1 MATNTKD
8 IDRGLKQFIAE
19 LQKARVTEV
28 AIGIFGYSGE
38 SEKGVTIAEYA
49 THNEF
54 GTIHIPERSFMRT
67 SFDENISAIT
77 ADLDRGYDDVKSGNA
92 TVYSALNKIGMK
104 HTDRVKK
111 KILSNIAPP
120 NAAST
125 IARKKSS
132 RTLIDTGTMLNSV
145 NHLVRPV
152 K

>member
-8 IDRGLKQFIAE
+8 IDRGLKRFIAE
-19 LQKARVTEV
+19 LQKAKVTEV
-28 AIGIFGYSGE
+28 AIGILE
-38 SEKGVTIAEYA
+38 SAGANDEGVTIAEYA
-49 THNEF
+49 AYNEY
-54 GTIHIPERSFMRT
+54 GTMNIPERSFMRT

-92 TVYSALNKIGMK
+92 TVYSALNEIGMK

-132 RTLIDTGTMLNSV
+132 RTLIDTDTMLNSV